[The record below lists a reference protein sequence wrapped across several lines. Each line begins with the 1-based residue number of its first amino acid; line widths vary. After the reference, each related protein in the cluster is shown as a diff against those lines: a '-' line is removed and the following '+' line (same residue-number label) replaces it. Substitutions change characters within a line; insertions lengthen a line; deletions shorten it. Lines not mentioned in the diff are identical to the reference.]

1 MKMSRRARRME
12 RHHKRKKGVI
22 GFNLVSLMDIF
33 TILVFFLLV
42 NSSQVEV
49 LQNQK
54 SIKLPESIAER
65 RPNETMVVMVNNDYI
80 LLRNEKIASVAD
92 VMNSNSEV
100 IEALKT
106 ELEYQTKRLKDS
118 GFLFDEGKN
127 QEITIMGDREIPYRL
142 LKKIMLTCARA
153 NYGRISLA
161 VMKKPGEGD

>member
-1 MKMSRRARRME
+1 MKMSRRARRMD
-12 RHHKRKKGVI
+12 RHHKRKKGDI

-65 RPNETMVVMVNNDYI
+65 RPNETMVIMVSKDDI
-80 LLRNEKIASVAD
+80 LLRNRVIASVSD
-92 VMNSNSEV
+92 VMKSNSDV
-100 IEALKT
+100 IESLKT

-118 GFLFDEGKN
+118 GFLFDAGKN
-127 QEITIMGDREIPYRL
+127 QEITIMGDREIPYSL
-142 LKKIMLTCARA
+142 LKKIMLTSARA

-161 VMKKPGEGD
+161 VMKKPGTGG